1 MLGRREYSGA
11 SPPQLRRSKSESAS
25 GTGPRR
31 WPQDS
36 SPAAAAART
45 ARLSAAR
52 SQLQSLRNEQEQ
64 QPAGSAAEACSSA
77 DERLTERSSP
87 PLFAVQHEL
96 IEERQK
102 PTEQHSVPT
111 SQSPGGQPHAALANE
126 ALQEGLQD
134 PDLGADPVK
143 HAGGRV
149 TEAARLCDTASA
161 SISASQTQPPPPAAS
176 TDNGQSDGSAA
187 RVAEAIIE
195 EAASERAGQPSGGM
209 PPKTMQ
215 QARAEMQARA
225 EAAAAQHVSS
235 LCGEHTPPCFSSS
248 VSAYCHE
255 RGFWNILGVT
265 LSAPQIMDGSVHV
278 QLANMRL
285 EEEEQRARRKAEAEA
300 KLAYFRAADA
310 AEDVA
315 WAQLTAEK

>member
-1 MLGRREYSGA
+1 M
-11 SPPQLRRSKSESAS
+11 
-25 GTGPRR
+25 
-31 WPQDS
+31 
-36 SPAAAAART
+36 
-45 ARLSAAR
+45 
-52 SQLQSLRNEQEQ
+52 
-64 QPAGSAAEACSSA
+64 

-87 PLFAVQHEL
+87 PLSKVQHEL

-102 PTEQHSVPT
+102 PTEQQSAPK
-111 SQSPGGQPHAALANE
+111 SQSPEAQPHAALANE

-143 HAGGRV
+143 RAGGRV
-149 TEAARLCDTASA
+149 TEEALPL
-161 SISASQTQPPPPAAS
+161 SASQTQPPPPAAS
-176 TDNGQSDGSAA
+176 TDNGQSDGTAA

-195 EAASERAGQPSGGM
+195 EAAPETAGQPSGGM

-225 EAAAAQHVSS
+225 EVAAAQHVSS
-235 LCGEHTPPCFSSS
+235 LCREHTPPCFSSS

-265 LSAPQIMDGSVHV
+265 LSGPQIMDGSVHV